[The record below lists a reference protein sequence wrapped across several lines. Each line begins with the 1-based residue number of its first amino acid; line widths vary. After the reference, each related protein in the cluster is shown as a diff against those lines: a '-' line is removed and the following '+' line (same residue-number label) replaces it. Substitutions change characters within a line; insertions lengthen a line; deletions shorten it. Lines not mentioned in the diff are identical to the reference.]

1 MIDCENEV
9 FTKVATALREE
20 FSDID
25 IASEYVQ
32 SPSTFPHVSIT
43 QTDSYAVDG
52 MQDSSLR
59 ENLTEVTFET
69 DVYSNKTE
77 GKKTECKTILQLI
90 DNTFY
95 SMNFRRIAMTPVPNM
110 EDATIYR
117 ITARY
122 RARTDGTH
130 FYRR

>member
-9 FTKVATALREE
+9 YTRVATVLRDR
-20 FSDID
+20 FAGID

-32 SPSTFPHVSIT
+32 SPSSFPHVSIT
-43 QTDSYAVDG
+43 QSDSYTLAG
-52 MQDSSLR
+52 RQNTSLT
-59 ENLTEVTFET
+59 ENLTEVMFEVN
-69 DVYSNKTE
+69 VYSNKTE
-77 GKKTECKTILQLI
+77 GKKAECKNILKLI
-90 DNTFY
+90 DDTLY
-95 SMNFRRIAMTPVPNM
+95 SMNFRRTAMTPVPNM

-122 RARTDGTH
+122 RVATDGKH